1 MKITERNHNESAKD
15 YVVRQLI
22 YNIVHLNLIPGQKL
36 ETPQLCELL
45 HVSSYACA
53 LEDVEEILKANGVN
67 VCKS

>member
-36 ETPQLCELL
+36 ETPQLC
-45 HVSSYACA
+45 
-53 LEDVEEILKANGVN
+53 
-67 VCKS
+67 